1 MPGDQ
6 EAWRRVRTGT
16 NVKRRTKT
24 GTELK
29 TIGDLKAA
37 EFNPRTITADALG
50 GLTASVIEFGDI
62 SGIVYNLRLGC
73 LVAGHQRV
81 EALKTKYGDDLE
93 ITRDDDGNGR
103 IVTLNGSWN
112 VRFVDWD
119 EQRHQAAM
127 LTANN
132 PEIQG
137 DWTDGVV
144 AMLETMKIETG
155 ELFAGLKLDELMGDL
170 QEEVQGKVELKA
182 IKPQAA
188 PAMAWVLI
196 GIPTV
201 RFGEINEAVERIAAL
216 PGAMVETTIT
226 SA

>member
-1 MPGDQ
+1 M
-6 EAWRRVRTGT
+6 
-16 NVKRRTKT
+16 KKRTKT
-24 GTELK
+24 QTELK
-29 TIGDLKAA
+29 TIADLKPA

-50 GLTASVIEFGDI
+50 GLTASVAEFGDI

-81 EALKTKYGDDLE
+81 AALRQKYGDALE
-93 ITRDDDGNGR
+93 IRKDSDGGV
-103 IVTLNGSWN
+103 IETPGGSFR

-119 EQRHQAAM
+119 EARTRAAM

-144 AMLETMKIETG
+144 AMLETMKTDTAEM
-155 ELFAGLKLDELMGDL
+155 FAGLKLDELMRDL
-170 QEEVQGKVELKA
+170 QTAVDGGVELKPL
-182 IKPQAA
+182 KPQAA

-201 RFGEINEAVERIAAL
+201 RFGEINEAVERIAAIT
-216 PGAMVETTIT
+216 GAMVETTVT